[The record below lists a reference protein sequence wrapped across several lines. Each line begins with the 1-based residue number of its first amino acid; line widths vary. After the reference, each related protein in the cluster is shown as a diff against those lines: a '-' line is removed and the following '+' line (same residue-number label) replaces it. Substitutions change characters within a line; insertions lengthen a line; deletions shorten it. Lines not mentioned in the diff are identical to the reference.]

1 MADDFSGRYGDLLT
15 GSYDCVDRVVL
26 NAFFPMGHN
35 PGGFRCWWRRLHDG
49 SDDQLDDTHLMRMA
63 GRFARRVKAW
73 GAANGVPVIFC
84 KAGERKHLIAE
95 DYRDTHSVGPG
106 VFLIL
111 VAKAPAT
118 VWKVT
123 RSARGVITSLEKKRE
138 YIYHYSFHIIDPA
151 FGHMTIKM
159 SGHPPFGAQVIL
171 NGHEYVAC
179 HAQAEGI
186 GFAKE
191 GNCFTEIADPQRL
204 AQVADAWPQQ
214 AAIGRLG
221 QVCDRW
227 IYSACLCFGLDLA
240 EQQRSGFR
248 YGYSVYQA
256 EYSRNL
262 LFRSGAQMEDLFDRI
277 LDRTRSRLDIPAI
290 RTLFGLKTR
299 PHHNRKHGPP
309 PQEIVIEKPR
319 YGLSWFRITFGRLQ
333 LKAYTKGEHVLRF
346 EATVHNAKELRCR
359 RSLENFAEI
368 ITLLAGMAD
377 RFATALD
384 CADTGFLPDGVLDQL
399 PLPTQTGTRRIAGV
413 DLTKPRIRAAL
424 SAVLALAPAPGGFT
438 VAEHAA
444 RVRAISGHDG
454 YTTRQAA
461 YDLRKLRGKQLAGKP
476 GRTRRYHV
484 PPHAARI
491 ISALLTLRDH
501 VIGPILAG
509 VRSPR
514 MGRKPKIWTAIDR
527 DYEILHIG
535 MQTLFSHLG
544 IAAPPATG
552 GIDDILSIRFPQVAR
567 SAAG

>member
-1 MADDFSGRYGDLLT
+1 VADDFSERYGDLIN

-26 NAFFPMGHN
+26 NAWFPMGVN
-35 PGGFRCWWRRLHDG
+35 PGGLRTWWRRLHG
-49 SDDQLDDTHLMRMA
+49 SDDQLDSTHLMRMA

-73 GAANGVPVIFC
+73 AAASGVPLIFC

-95 DYRDTHSVGPG
+95 DYLETHVVTTG

-111 VAKAPAT
+111 AAKAPAT
-118 VWKVT
+118 VWKVH
-123 RSARGVITSLEKKRE
+123 RSARGVITNIEKKRE
-138 YIYHYSFHIIDPA
+138 YVYHYSFHIMDPA
-151 FGHMTIKM
+151 FGHLTIKM

-171 NGHEYVAC
+171 NGHEYVAVAA
-179 HAQAEGI
+179 HAEGI
-186 GFAKE
+186 GFTKE

-204 AQVADAWPQQ
+204 ARVADAWPRH

-240 EQQRSGFR
+240 EQQASGFR
-248 YGYSVYQA
+248 YAYSVYQA

-262 LFRSGAQMEDLFDRI
+262 LFKSGAQMENLFDLV

-299 PHHNRKHGPP
+299 PHRNRKAGPP
-309 PQEIVIEKPR
+309 AQEIVIEKPR
-319 YGLSWFRITFGRLQ
+319 YGLSWFRISFGRLQ

-346 EATVHNAKELRCR
+346 EATVHNTRELRCR
-359 RSLENFAEI
+359 RSLGNFAEI
-368 ITLLAGMAD
+368 IALLAGMAD

-384 CADTGFLPDGVLDQL
+384 CADTGFLPDGVLDEL
-399 PLPTQTGTRRIAGV
+399 PLPAPAGPRRVAGI
-413 DLTKPRIRAAL
+413 DLNKPRIRAAL
-424 SAVLALAPAPGGFT
+424 SAALALAPAPGGFT
-438 VAEHAA
+438 AAEHAA
-444 RVRAISGHDG
+444 RVRQITGHDG

-461 YDLRKLRGKQLAGKP
+461 YDLRKLRGKHLVDKP

-484 PPHAARI
+484 PPPAART

-501 VIGPILAG
+501 VIAPILAG

-514 MGRKPKIWTAIDR
+514 MGRKPKIWTAADR
-527 DYEILHIG
+527 DYETLRIG
-535 MQTLFSHLG
+535 MQTLFRHLG
-544 IAAPPATG
+544 IEIQPAAA
-552 GIDDILSIRFPQVAR
+552 
-567 SAAG
+567 